1 MCLDVGQVPDARLPL
16 VVVVYVTGRAVVD
29 RATGGRRRLMISASG
44 EAAWVAEDMRMWDPG
59 AVMPGVSGFEK
70 GGRRGQEWER

>member
-1 MCLDVGQVPDARLPL
+1 
-16 VVVVYVTGRAVVD
+16 
-29 RATGGRRRLMISASG
+29 MISASG